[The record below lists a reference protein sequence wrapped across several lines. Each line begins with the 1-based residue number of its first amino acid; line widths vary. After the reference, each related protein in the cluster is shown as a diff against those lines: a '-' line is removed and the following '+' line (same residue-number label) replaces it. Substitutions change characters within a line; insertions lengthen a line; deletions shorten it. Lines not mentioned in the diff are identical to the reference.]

1 VHRDAGDLAGRE
13 QPGYDVGVVAQ
24 HLRLD
29 VGRDAAHRVVRG
41 RLDRDRVG
49 VGLDAE
55 VGAHELGDV
64 GQLLV
69 QLLPRQVGQVEYDV
83 VGVRP
88 AAAALADL
96 LPDRAGDHV
105 ARSEVLDGRRVALHE
120 ALAVLVAEDAALA
133 SRALGQQDAELVDA
147 GRVELEELH
156 VLEREPVPVD
166 DRRRVTGQRVR
177 VGRDLEHLAEAA
189 AGEDHRLGLEDVDL
203 AGRQLVGDDAGVR
216 PSLRIRSRT

>member
-1 VHRDAGDLAGRE
+1 LVSIVSCSACRIGGDVLARRGVDEVLEHLLDHRLGTDRQLDEVGRVGVVGGPDAAALAEDVDVEQRVGAEPVGAVHRDAGDLAGGV
-13 QPGYDVGVVAQ
+13 QAGYDVGVVAQ

-29 VGRDAAHRVVRG
+29 VGGDAAHRVVRG

-96 LPDRAGDHV
+96 LPDRAG
-105 ARSEVLDGRRVALHE
+105 RPCR
-120 ALAVLVAEDAALA
+120 AE
-133 SRALGQQDAELVDA
+133 RG
-147 GRVELEELH
+147 
-156 VLEREPVPVD
+156 P
-166 DRRRVTGQRVR
+166 
-177 VGRDLEHLAEAA
+177 
-189 AGEDHRLGLEDVDL
+189 
-203 AGRQLVGDDAGVR
+203 
-216 PSLRIRSRT
+216 